1 VTRHAE
7 IAGGGIAGL
16 GLGMMLA
23 RRGWTVR
30 IHERSPRI
38 REVGSGISLRN
49 NCVEV
54 LEHYGVFPR
63 LAPHG
68 SMLTAEK
75 YFDRRG
81 RFLQERS
88 MAGHHRT
95 FVMARQTLVDVMAA
109 VARESGAEIVTN
121 SLIVGAD
128 PAGALIDEN
137 GRRYPADLAVAAD
150 GVRSRTRASLS
161 IGAHFEEYPTRV
173 SRWLLEGRAFTEDH
187 TQFEIW
193 SGDRRVGILP
203 CGSSQTYIY
212 AVMPA
217 RDQGACA
224 MPLDVDNWSATF
236 PKLRAL
242 FTALNAAEGSQVIYP
257 LVTTPRWSAGRVAVV
272 GDAAHGMPPTLGQ
285 GAGLSM
291 INCHAL
297 AEVVTQSDDIEQA
310 LEKWESSIRFLSDTT
325 RRWAIRYDRFTR
337 HWPRPLRM
345 FRPTVMRAIGRIKMV
360 NEQMRIADRGLAL
373 TEYDLRRP

>member
-1 VTRHAE
+1 VARHAE

-30 IHERSPRI
+30 VHERSPGI
-38 REVGSGISLRN
+38 REIGSGISLRN

-54 LEHYGVFPR
+54 FEHYGVFPR

-68 SMLTAEK
+68 TMLKGEK
-75 YFDRRG
+75 HFDRRG
-81 RFLQERS
+81 RFLQLRS

-95 FVMARQTLVDVMAA
+95 FVMPRQTLVDVMAA
-109 VARESGAEIVTN
+109 VARESGAEIVTD
-121 SLIVGAD
+121 SLIEAAE
-128 PAGALIDEN
+128 PAGALVDEN

-150 GVRSRTRASLS
+150 GVRSRTRASLP
-161 IGAHFEEYPTRV
+161 IGARFEEYPTMV
-173 SRWLLEGRAFTEDH
+173 NRWLLEGQAFSEDY

-193 SGDRRVGILP
+193 SGDRRVGVMP
-203 CGSSQTYIY
+203 CGTGSYIY
-212 AVMPA
+212 TVMPA
-217 RDQGACA
+217 TDEGACR
-224 MPLDVDNWSATF
+224 MPLDVENWTAAF

-257 LVTTPRWSAGRVAVV
+257 LVTAPRWSTGRVALV

-285 GAGLSM
+285 GVGLSM

-297 AEVVTQSDDIEQA
+297 AEVVTQSENIAQA
-310 LEKWESSIRFLSDTT
+310 LETWESNVRFLSDAT

-337 HWPRPLRM
+337 HWPHALRI
-345 FRPTVMRAIGRIKMV
+345 FRPQVIRAVGRIKML
-360 NEQMRIADRGLAL
+360 NERMRIADRGLAL
-373 TEYDLRRP
+373 TNFNLQRP